1 MGFIAVALAS
11 GGASIRAMSVEAT
24 AAFRIEVQGPDLPS
38 HPGLYGAGEAS
49 CRSDPAASRLESC
62 YAHPSIGVVVSG
74 QFDYRSPIGAAE
86 ARPGVVLFGNAGED
100 FNYRYLDDAGVRR
113 IVVALDMSLMAEVAD
128 DCRCKDAAFPA
139 AGLRASRA
147 ATPVYA
153 AVRRL
158 ASGREPDEE
167 AAIRLITASFKALSR
182 AAAPMGPEPRR
193 VREVATLIDAYP
205 AEPLSLGQMAAMAGL
220 SRYHFIRAF
229 HAATG
234 ETPRQYQIAARLRAA
249 ADRLMDTREPIT
261 TIALDVGFNDI
272 SHFNATFRRAF
283 GTSPRSFRQAA

>member
-1 MGFIAVALAS
+1 MSAEAS
-11 GGASIRAMSVEAT
+11 E
-24 AAFRIEVQGPDLPS
+24 AFRIEVLGPDLPS
-38 HPGLYGAGEAS
+38 HPGLYGAGEAR
-49 CRSDPAASRLESC
+49 CRSNPAARRLESR
-62 YAHPSIGVVVSG
+62 YAHASIGVIVSG

-86 ARPGVVLFGNAGED
+86 ARPGVVLFGNAGQD
-100 FNYRYLDDAGVRR
+100 FTYRYLDEAGVRR
-113 IVVALDMSLMAEVAD
+113 IVVALDKDLMAEVAD
-128 DCRCKDAAFPA
+128 DCRCKEAAFPL

-147 ATPVYA
+147 AMPLYA

-167 AAIRLITASFKALSR
+167 AAIRLIAAAFKALSR
-182 AAAPMGPEPRR
+182 TVGPVGPDKRR
-193 VREVATLIDAYP
+193 VREVASLIDAHP
-205 AEPLSLGQMAAMAGL
+205 AEPLSLTQMATMAGL

-229 HAATG
+229 HVATG

-283 GTSPRSFRQAA
+283 GASPRTFRQAA

>member
-1 MGFIAVALAS
+1 
-11 GGASIRAMSVEAT
+11 MSVEANV
-24 AAFRIEVQGPDLPS
+24 AFRIEVQGPDLPS
-38 HPGLYGAGEAS
+38 HPGLYGAGEAR
-49 CRSDPAASRLESC
+49 CRSDPSRRLESC
-62 YAHPSIGVVVSG
+62 YAYPSIGVVVSG

-86 ARPGVVLFGNAGED
+86 ARPGVLLFGNAGED
-100 FNYRYLDDAGVRR
+100 FNYLHLDDAGVRR
-113 IVVALDMSLMAEVAD
+113 VVVALDPGLMAEVAD
-128 DCRCKDAAFPA
+128 DCRCKDAAFPM

-147 ATPVYA
+147 AVPLYA

-158 ASGREPDEE
+158 ASGREADEE
-167 AAIRLITASFKALSR
+167 AAIRLIAASFKVLSR
-182 AAAPMGPEPRR
+182 TAAPVGPEQPR
-193 VREVATLIDAYP
+193 VREVASLIDSHP
-205 AEPLSLGQMAAMAGL
+205 AEPLSLGQMAAMARL

-229 HAATG
+229 HATTG

-283 GTSPRSFRQAA
+283 GTAPRSFRQAA

>member
-1 MGFIAVALAS
+1 
-11 GGASIRAMSVEAT
+11 MSVEANP
-24 AAFRIEVQGPDLPS
+24 AFRIEVQGPELRS
-38 HPGLYGAGEAS
+38 HPGLYGAGEAR
-49 CRSDPAASRLESC
+49 CHSDPAARRLESC
-62 YAHPSIGVVVSG
+62 YAHSSIGVVVSG
-74 QFDYRSPIGAAE
+74 QFDYRSPIGAAD

-100 FNYRYLDDAGVRR
+100 FTYRYLDDAGVRR
-113 IVVALDMSLMAEVAD
+113 VVVALDTALLAEVAD
-128 DCRCKDAAFPA
+128 DCRCKDAVFPV
-139 AGLRASRA
+139 AGLRATRA
-147 ATPVYA
+147 ATPLYA

-167 AAIRLITASFKALSR
+167 AAIRLIAAAFKALSR
-182 AAAPMGPEPRR
+182 TAKSAGPEPRR
-193 VREVATLIDAYP
+193 VRDVVSLLDAHP
-205 AEPLSLGQMAAMAGL
+205 AEPLSLGQMAAIAGL

-261 TIALDVGFNDI
+261 TIAFDVGFNDI

-283 GTSPRSFRQAA
+283 GTSPRSFRRAA